1 MTRDLIQ
8 PPPDQNPPDP
18 VPAPDPTPDPAPD
31 PSPGAPAPAPPHRLR
46 RLRRLRHWFTGLTT
60 DRKIAVVGLV
70 IAVVPLA
77 TPLVTAAYDAAFG
90 DPALVLSAAQNDDTC
105 STAWRVA
112 PGQEG
117 LRTAL
122 PNADGHALTR
132 WEHDRKITHLG
143 TTESSVSI
151 RGNLGKAVQL
161 RDLSITVL
169 KRGAPLPGTTQPTV
183 DCGGDGPP
191 ELFYVDLDTLPVNH
205 PVSASYLA
213 TSPHQAAAR
222 EAAARY
228 SRDRKP
234 MRLPVTVSTS
244 SVYDLKLVGRSQAHY
259 VEWQAT
265 LTWWDG
271 EETHTT
277 TLDNDGQPFRVT
289 AEPR

>member
-1 MTRDLIQ
+1 
-8 PPPDQNPPDP
+8 PD
-18 VPAPDPTPDPAPD
+18 
-31 PSPGAPAPAPPHRLR
+31 APPGRLR
-46 RLRRLRHWFTGLTT
+46 RLHRWFTGLTT

-70 IAVVPLA
+70 LAAVPLA
-77 TPLVTAAYDAAFG
+77 TPLVSAGYDAVFS

-112 PGQEG
+112 PGQDG
-117 LRTAL
+117 LRAAL
-122 PNADGHALTR
+122 PNADVHALTR
-132 WEHDRKITHLG
+132 WERDRKITHLG
-143 TTESSVSI
+143 TVESSVSI

-169 KRGAPLPGTTQPTV
+169 KRGAALPGTNQPTV

-205 PVSASYLA
+205 PVSASYLM

-222 EAAARY
+222 KAAAQY
-228 SRDRKP
+228 TRKP

-244 SVYDLKLVGRSQAHY
+244 SVYDLKLIGRSQSHY
-259 VEWQAT
+259 VEWRAT

-289 AEPR
+289 AERR